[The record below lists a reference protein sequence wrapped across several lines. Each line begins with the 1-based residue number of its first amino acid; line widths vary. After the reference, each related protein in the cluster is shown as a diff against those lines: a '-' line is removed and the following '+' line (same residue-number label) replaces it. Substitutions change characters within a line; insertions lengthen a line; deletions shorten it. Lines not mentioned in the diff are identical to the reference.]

1 LAVFYYNLNKLSI
14 SPDIIKN
21 RQILGGWSVRIGSW
35 QATGLTIYN
44 NYARNYNAMN
54 KALYRISTG
63 YRINSAADDA
73 AGLAISEK
81 MRAQIRGLNIAGK
94 NIQDGISLIQT
105 AEGALNETHAII
117 QRMRELSVQASSD
130 TLTDD
135 DRKKIDVEFQE
146 LKKEITRISTDTE
159 FNTRTLLNGDY
170 KDQGLKIQV
179 GANSGQNIELLI
191 GNVSSSS
198 LGMDNLSIS
207 TRENAEKAIDSLDK
221 SLQQASLER
230 SRLGAYQNRL
240 EHAYNATMNTAE
252 NLTAAES
259 RIRDADIAK
268 EMMNYTR
275 ASILMQATQY
285 AMKLHMQQAYSIL
298 DLLNIGLKQKK

>member
-1 LAVFYYNLNKLSI
+1 M
-14 SPDIIKN
+14 
-21 RQILGGWSVRIGSW
+21 RIGSW
-35 QATGLTIYN
+35 SSAGLAIYN
-44 NYARNYNAMN
+44 NYNRQYNAMN

-81 MRAQIRGLNIAGK
+81 MRAQIRGLNMAGK

-117 QRMRELSVQASSD
+117 QRMRELSVQASND

-135 DRKKIDVEFQE
+135 DRKLLDIEFQE

-170 KDQGLKIQV
+170 KDSGLKIQV
-179 GANSGQNIELLI
+179 GANSGQNIEVLI
-191 GNVSSSS
+191 GEVSSSS
-198 LGMDNLSIS
+198 LGLDGLSIA
-207 TRENAEKAIDSLDK
+207 TREDAEKSLSQLDK
-221 SLQQASLER
+221 SLNQTSMER
-230 SRLGAYQNRL
+230 ARLGAYQNRL
-240 EHAYNATMNTAE
+240 EHAYNVTMNTSE

-268 EMMNYTR
+268 EMMNFTK

-285 AMKLHMQQAYSIL
+285 AMQLHMQQAHSIL
-298 DLLNIGLKQKK
+298 DLLNSGLSPKKRWG